1 MKKAIKKV
9 GLFVSM
15 VGIMSMTLVGCA
27 KKTECEICGET
38 KKCNKYEVSAA
49 GETETGWLC
58 DDCAD
63 DMEELLKLTGGTIKK
78 K

>member
-1 MKKAIKKV
+1 MKKAIKKA

-27 KKTECEICGET
+27 KKTECESCGET
-38 KKCNKYEVSAA
+38 KKCYEYEASFN

-58 DDCAD
+58 DDCAEE
-63 DMEELLKLTGGTIKK
+63 MEALMNLGGGTLKK

>member
-1 MKKAIKKV
+1 MKKAIKKA

-15 VGIMSMTLVGCA
+15 VGLMSMSLVGCA
-27 KKTECEICGET
+27 KKTECELCEQT
-38 KKCNKYEVSAA
+38 KKCNEYEASYG
-49 GETETGWLC
+49 GETETGWFC

-63 DMEELLKLTGGTIKK
+63 QMEALMNLGGGTFKK